1 MNNLTTLLA
10 ERRALLVPGAA
21 NALSARIIADLNF
34 QAVYLSGAGLTNTYL
49 SVPDLSFIGLN
60 ELAQHTAVIRDA
72 IDIPLIVDADT
83 GFGNALNVYHSV
95 RVLERSGANAIQLED
110 QIMPKRCG
118 HFSGKALIPSG
129 EMLGKIKAATDAR
142 HSADTLIIART
153 DGIAVEGFE
162 AAIERAR
169 RYIEAGAD
177 VTFVEAPENF
187 DQLRQI
193 PRLLSVPQV
202 ANIVIGG
209 KTPVM
214 SQQQLAEAG
223 FGLVLYANAALQ
235 GAIVGMQ
242 AALRE
247 LQTRG
252 QLDEDS
258 GLVAPFSERQR
269 LVQKPLFDSLE
280 QRYASD
286 DPND

>member
-72 IDIPLIVDADT
+72 VDLPLIVDADT

-118 HFSGKALIPSG
+118 HFSGKALISTS

-177 VTFVEAPENF
+177 VTFVEAPENL

-202 ANIVIGG
+202 AKIVIGG